1 MSTPASEPGEQPTTH
16 TPVGLIAF
24 AWALVSIPLAYG
36 LYNAV
41 RAASALF
48 G

>member
-1 MSTPASEPGEQPTTH
+1 MSTSAWTHGEQPTTH
-16 TPVGLIAF
+16 TPIGLIAF

-36 LYNAV
+36 LYNAI